1 MQAAGLQTSI
11 WNNNIRS
18 FLLLALYPF
27 MIGFM
32 VWVIAGLG
40 ASAYGYGYYVPIDW
54 AHFSRAGNAAIRAWW
69 PDILIAIAVWFTV
82 SFFFHDRMISALSHS
97 RPVARTEEPRLYNL
111 LENLCIARGL
121 PMPALNIIET
131 DALNAFASG
140 ITAKDSSITVTRGL
154 MRTLNDEEMESVLAH
169 ELTHIINHDVRLLVI
184 SIIFTGMV
192 GFAAQMVWRSARI
205 SLYGMGPRDRRGD
218 VRIAAIMM
226 VVALVLYV
234 GYLATMFTRFALSRR
249 REYMADAGSVEITH
263 RPESMMKALQRI
275 AGHDHMPHATA
286 DVALMCIENSQPF
299 LGLFSTHPPIE
310 ARIEAIAALTRTAIP
325 QEAPAPAPTAPNPRN
340 PWLPH

>member
-1 MQAAGLQTSI
+1 
-11 WNNNIRS
+11 
-18 FLLLALYPF
+18 
-27 MIGFM
+27 
-32 VWVIAGLG
+32 
-40 ASAYGYGYYVPIDW
+40 
-54 AHFSRAGNAAIRAWW
+54 
-69 PDILIAIAVWFTV
+69 
-82 SFFFHDRMISALSHS
+82 
-97 RPVARTEEPRLYNL
+97 
-111 LENLCIARGL
+111 
-121 PMPALNIIET
+121 
-131 DALNAFASG
+131 
-140 ITAKDSSITVTRGL
+140 
-154 MRTLNDEEMESVLAH
+154 
-169 ELTHIINHDVRLLVI
+169 
-184 SIIFTGMV
+184 
-192 GFAAQMVWRSARI
+192 
-205 SLYGMGPRDRRGD
+205 
-218 VRIAAIMM
+218 MM

-299 LGLFSTHPPIE
+299 LGLFSTHPPIS